1 MLAMGLGLNRVDQT
15 VAKLN
20 RDINDGPGIF
30 GTGPKGLDAK
40 EIKAFTKSLSKMSP
54 QDADKVM
61 NKLEQTGA
69 LDKFA
74 KALMASPDQLRGMSV
89 SDRQNLFATLAKKVD
104 GQSLAALAYS
114 LGGNAPSM
122 GKAMDFLG
130 ELGGAIATHGTLQ
143 SKMEFMGSMIER
155 SSVFQEI
162 MNTLSP
168 RQQAAAENTL
178 PNGAGANNPATTQQ
192 GGAHTVARGDTL
204 SEIAAANGTTVRTLM
219 AANPHIRNAD
229 LIFPG
234 QTIRIAG
241 GNGQGGAGGAAGAGG
256 AGGAQA
262 TQGTQGTGGATLNPN
277 NLQLD
282 ARSVRAA
289 ELAEARALPGSRGLC
304 YRYVKQALQQSGAVN
319 TYLPGGSAIQAGPHL
334 ERQGYTNI
342 LNRPGFNIRS
352 PYDAPPGAVLVY
364 AGGQHG
370 HIELRT
376 RNGFASDYFSPRAR
390 TGGAGEGL
398 DGRGRRL
405 VGVYIKPAAGTSV
418 DTVGANMRAG
428 GTGRTQGAQSVGA
441 PSASEQG
448 RINQAMNFF
457 MAQGW
462 TRTQATG
469 IVANLVGESR
479 VRHDQAQ
486 IGGGPG
492 YGLAQWEGPRQ
503 ADFRRFAGHDIRQST
518 FQEQLNFIQHE
529 LTTSERGAGNRLRR
543 ATNVNDAVAIVTRYY
558 ERPADIV
565 GDIAE
570 RQAIASRMR

>member
-1 MLAMGLGLNRVDQT
+1 MLAMGLSLNRVDQT

-20 RDINDGPGIF
+20 RDIKDGPGIF
-30 GTGPKGLDAK
+30 GSGPKGLDAK
-40 EIKAFTKSLSKMSP
+40 EIRAFTKSLSKMSP

-114 LGGNAPSM
+114 LGGNAPTM

-130 ELGGAIATHGTLQ
+130 ELGNAVATHGTFQ
-143 SKMEFMGSMIER
+143 TKMEFMGSMIER
-155 SSVFQEI
+155 NPVFQAV

-168 RQQAAAENTL
+168 RQQAAAENSL
-178 PNGAGANNPATTQQ
+178 PNGNAATES
-192 GGAHTVARGDTL
+192 GNCHNVVRGDTL
-204 SEIAAANGTTVRTLM
+204 SEIAAALGTTVRALL
-219 AANPHIRNAD
+219 AANPQIRNPD

-234 QTIRIAG
+234 QQIRIPNGAG
-241 GNGQGGAGGAAGAGG
+241 PSGSGGAAGAGG
-256 AGGAQA
+256 AGG
-262 TQGTQGTGGATLNPN
+262 TQGTQGSAGASNLNPN

-282 ARSVRAA
+282 SRSVRAA
-289 ELAEARALPGSRGLC
+289 ELAEANALSGSRGLC
-304 YRYVKQALQQSGAVN
+304 YRYVKRALQQSGAVN
-319 TYLPGGSAIQAGPHL
+319 TYLAGGSAIQAGPQL

-390 TGGAGEGL
+390 TGGEGAGLE
-398 DGRGRRL
+398 GRGRRL
-405 VGVYIKPAAGTSV
+405 VGVYIKPAEGTSV
-418 DTVGANMRAG
+418 DTVGANMRTG
-428 GTGRTQGAQSVGA
+428 GAGRTQGAQSVGA

-462 TRTQATG
+462 TRAQAIG

-503 ADFRRFAGHDIRQST
+503 RDFQRWAGHDIRQST
-518 FQEQLNFIQHE
+518 FQEQLQFIQHE
-529 LTTSERGAGNRLRR
+529 LTTSERGAGNRLRQ